1 MFMEMV
7 SFYWRWELRKK
18 GVGGFSKDIGDH

>member
-7 SFYWRWELRKK
+7 LFYWRWELRKK
-18 GVGGFSKDIGDH
+18 ELVAFPKDIGDH